1 MSQVSPGSLLL
12 VGKVI
17 RPHGREGLLRIS
29 SFARSEDSFLQAGR
43 VFLKSA
49 SGEIR
54 EYAVISVR
62 PHKNSFLMKLEG
74 FPSRREAEEYRGA
87 EIHISKDALRR
98 EEGEYFWHELL
109 GLKVYLETGKYLG
122 IISQIIPTRSND
134 IYVVK
139 KGDKEVLLPA
149 THQVVKE
156 IDLDNEKMVVADMEG
171 LFDLNEI

>member
-1 MSQVSPGSLLL
+1 LSQVSPGSLLL

-49 SGEIR
+49 SGEIH

-74 FPSRREAEEYRGA
+74 FTSRREAEEYTGA
-87 EIHISKDALRR
+87 EIHIRKEALRR

-109 GLKVYLETGKYLG
+109 GLKVYLETGRYLG
-122 IISQIIPTRSND
+122 SISQIIPTRSND

-139 KGDKEVLLPA
+139 EGDNEVLLPA
-149 THQVVKE
+149 TYQVVKE

-171 LFDLNEI
+171 LLDLNEI